1 MQDRYAGDVGD
12 FGKYGLLRFLCGQR
26 EISEESPSSAPNLRL
41 GVVWYLYPDECGN
54 ADGKHITYLM
64 LGRRD
69 HEAFRACDPDLYD
82 SLRRLIEP
90 ENRNVA
96 AVQRSMILPVD
107 TVYYDTSLSYFPG
120 TSRSVRQTERT
131 SWLEGALDAMSGA
144 DLVFVDPD
152 NGLSDPAT
160 GISRSVDPLRKKGPK
175 YVYMDDI
182 RRFAEPDRS
191 LVIYHHLGRNGTVV
205 EQIRKVAD
213 SLRTGLDLPRL
224 PWALC
229 YRRGTVRAYFI
240 LAQERHEPILKRRMN
255 DFLHSEWN
263 RAWKRYFPVPHF
275 ELVIPEKL

>member
-1 MQDRYAGDVGD
+1 MQDRYVGDVGD

-26 EISEESPSSAPNLRL
+26 EISEESPSSDPNLRL
-41 GVVWYLYPDECGN
+41 GVVWYRYPDESGN
-54 ADGKHITYLM
+54 DDGKFTEYLTESA
-64 LGRRD
+64 RN
-69 HEAFRACDPDLYD
+69 HPAFRACDPDLYD
-82 SLRRLIEP
+82 TLSRLVKTD
-90 ENRNVA
+90 NRCIA
-96 AVQRSMILPVD
+96 AVQESAILPVD
-107 TVYYDTSLSYFPG
+107 TLYYDIPLPYLPG
-120 TSRSVRQTERT
+120 TSRSVRHEART
-131 SWLEGALDAMSGA
+131 NWLKGTLNAMSGA

-240 LAQERHEPILKRRMN
+240 LAEERHEAILERRLN
-255 DFLHSEWN
+255 SLLDSSWN
-263 RAWKRYFPVPHF
+263 SHF
-275 ELVIPEKL
+275 ELVIPEEL